1 MYETQI
7 HIVSDGLIPIL
18 YYKYIYTYKYVVYS
32 KYIDTNFTPQ
42 NTKNTDAADQKIL
55 ILYMKDNNR

>member
-18 YYKYIYTYKYVVYS
+18 YYKYIYMYVVYS

>member
-18 YYKYIYTYKYVVYS
+18 YYKYIYMYVVYS
-32 KYIDTNFTPQ
+32 KYIDTNFTLQ

-55 ILYMKDNNR
+55 ILYMIFN